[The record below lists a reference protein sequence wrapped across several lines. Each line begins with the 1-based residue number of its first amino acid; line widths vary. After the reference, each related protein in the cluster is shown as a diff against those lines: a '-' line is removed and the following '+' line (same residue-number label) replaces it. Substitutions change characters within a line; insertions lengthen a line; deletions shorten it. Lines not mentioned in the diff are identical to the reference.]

1 MIAITL
7 RFFSEVDEEQNTAHD
22 VLLPSSG
29 VLMISGVIVAGGVVK
44 AESNDKNQFIFL
56 EEEIN
61 MYTSVGRYC
70 TPKLCAHSYQSECAH
85 NLLLYVQ
92 YRASVCTLLPIGIAF
107 SITIHL
113 PQVRD

>member
-29 VLMISGVIVAGGVVK
+29 VLMISGVIVAGVVVK

-61 MYTSVGRYC
+61 MYTSVIGR
-70 TPKLCAHSYQSECAH
+70 
-85 NLLLYVQ
+85 
-92 YRASVCTLLPIGIAF
+92 
-107 SITIHL
+107 
-113 PQVRD
+113 